1 VKEVDLTMNK
11 ALIFGVAG
19 QDGSYLAKLLLEKN
33 YEVLGVEKEF
43 IGDLWRFRKVGI
55 EGAKGF
61 NLKECD
67 ITDKKACDELLV
79 SFQPDEIYNLA
90 AQSSVALSIKDP
102 AGTVDSTA
110 FGAFNLFE
118 SIRTTCPKAKLFQ
131 ASSTDMFGVH
141 NGEDLKNEG
150 SKFFPLSPYAVSK
163 VFAHNMA
170 VCYREVYGLHF
181 SCGILCNHESP
192 LRGDAFVTKK
202 IAMAAAGI
210 AKGSDEVLELGN
222 MDACRDWGYAP
233 EYVEAMHLMLQQDK
247 GDDYVIGTGRLVSVR
262 DFTALCFKS
271 LGIDVRWEGS
281 GLDEKGF
288 DSVTGRLLVSV
299 NREFFR
305 PVDTAPY
312 AGDPGKAERTLGWK
326 ATTGLE
332 DLARIMTL
340 DALEELS

>member
-1 VKEVDLTMNK
+1 MSSPYLVAILT
-11 ALIFGVAG
+11 
-19 QDGSYLAKLLLEKN
+19 
-33 YEVLGVEKEF
+33 
-43 IGDLWRFRKVGI
+43 
-55 EGAKGF
+55 
-61 NLKECD
+61 
-67 ITDKKACDELLV
+67 
-79 SFQPDEIYNLA
+79 YN
-90 AQSSVALSIKDP
+90 
-102 AGTVDSTA
+102 
-110 FGAFNLFE
+110 
-118 SIRTTCPKAKLFQ
+118 
-131 ASSTDMFGVH
+131 

-222 MDACRDWGYAP
+222 MDAYRDWGYAP

-247 GDDYVIGTGRLVSVR
+247 GDDFVIGTGRLVSVR

-271 LGIDVRWEGS
+271 LGIDIRWEGS
-281 GLDEKGF
+281 GLGEKGF

>member
-1 VKEVDLTMNK
+1 MNK

-19 QDGSYLAKLLLEKN
+19 QDGSYLAKLLLEEG
-33 YEVLGVEKEF
+33 YVVLGVEKEF

-55 EGAKGF
+55 DGAEGF
-61 NLKECD
+61 YLKECD

-102 AGTVDSTA
+102 AGTVESTA
-110 FGAFNLFE
+110 FGAFNLFD
-118 SIRTTCPKAKLFQ
+118 SVRTNCPKTRLFQ

-141 NGEDLKNEG
+141 KGEDLKNEE

-192 LRGDAFVTKK
+192 LRGEAFVTKK
-202 IAMAAAGI
+202 IAMSAARI
-210 AKGSDEVLELGN
+210 SKGSDEVLELGN
-222 MDACRDWGYAP
+222 IDACRDWGYAP
-233 EYVEAMHLMLQQDK
+233 EYVEAMHLILQQER
-247 GDDYVIGTGRLVSVR
+247 GDDFVIGTGRLVSVR
-262 DFTALCFKS
+262 DFTALCFRS
-271 LGIDVRWEGS
+271 LGIEMTWEGS

-288 DSVTGRLLVSV
+288 DTATDKLLVSV

-312 AGDPGKAERTLGWK
+312 AGDPAKAEKILGWRAK
-326 ATTGLE
+326 TGLE
-332 DLARIMTL
+332 ALARIMTL